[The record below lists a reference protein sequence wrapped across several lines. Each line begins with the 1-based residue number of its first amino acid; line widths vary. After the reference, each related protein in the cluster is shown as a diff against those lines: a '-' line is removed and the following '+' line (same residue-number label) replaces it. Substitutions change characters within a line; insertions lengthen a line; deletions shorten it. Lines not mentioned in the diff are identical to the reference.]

1 MQKRSF
7 LTEQQIEVLRLREL
21 GLTQKEIAERIGTTR
36 ENISIIEKRG
46 RTNIERCKET
56 LKEWER
62 IKAPIILRIVKGT
75 DVLDIPKQIFSE
87 ADRKGI
93 KVKSNLIEI
102 LTRLGMDERDIIKN
116 RILIGDLEVLIMND
130 GEVRLY

>member
-7 LTEQQIEVLRLREL
+7 LTEQQIEVLKLREL
-21 GLTQKEIAERIGTTR
+21 GLTQKEISEKIGTTR
-36 ENISIIEKRG
+36 ENVSIIEKRG
-46 RTNIERCKET
+46 RTNIERSRET
-56 LKEWER
+56 LKEWRR
-62 IKAPIILRIVKGT
+62 IKAPIIIKIDKGT
-75 DVLDIPKQIFSE
+75 DILNIPKQIFDE

-102 LTRLGMDERDIIKN
+102 LTRLGMDKRGLIKN